1 MKKTVTGVFYF
12 MRDEM
17 AICIE
22 MLIKLDIIV
31 QICYNLYEDKMID
44 CLLFNKNKAGD
55 IMYDVIIIGGGVTGC
70 AAAAELAKYQL
81 DICVIEKESD
91 VCEGTSK
98 ANSAIVHAGFDAEP
112 GTLKAKL
119 NVRGNAMIRELYKKL
134 DFAFRQNG
142 AMVLC
147 FDETQLSDLEKLL
160 EKGKKNG
167 VDGLEILTGE
177 QSREREPRLS
187 AEVKYALYAPTSGI
201 VCPFEMTLAF
211 AENALENGAEFK
223 LSTKVTGIEK
233 TSEGYKVITDKGE
246 FETRAVFNCA
256 GVYAD
261 VISDMI
267 ADKHFTI
274 TPRKGEYMLMDKDA
288 GGTVSHTIFQLPTK
302 MGKGILVTPTVHGNL
317 LVGPT
322 AEDIDDKENTSTTAS
337 GIAEVKAK
345 GSLSVDGL
353 PFNKVITSFSGLRAT
368 GDTHDFIIEEAAPN
382 FFNAAGIESPGL
394 TSAPAI
400 AEMMRKLLS
409 KNTDLKPKAYHK
421 DTRKGLVHFAELSR
435 EEQNALIREESAY
448 GNIVCR
454 CETITEGE
462 ILDAINRP
470 LGATT
475 LDGVKRRTRAGM
487 GRCQAG
493 FCSPKTILM
502 LSEKLGCNIGDIR
515 KNGSQE
521 VSENA

>member
-1 MKKTVTGVFYF
+1 
-12 MRDEM
+12 
-17 AICIE
+17 
-22 MLIKLDIIV
+22 
-31 QICYNLYEDKMID
+31 
-44 CLLFNKNKAGD
+44 
-55 IMYDVIIIGGGVTGC
+55 MYDVIVIGGGVTGC

-81 DICVIEKESD
+81 NVCLVEKESD

-112 GTLKAKL
+112 GTLKAEL
-119 NVRGNAMIRELYKKL
+119 NVRGNQMIRELYKKL
-134 DFAFRQNG
+134 DFAFKQNG
-142 AMVLC
+142 AFVLC
-147 FDETQLSDLEKLL
+147 FDEAQLHELEKLRD
-160 EKGKKNG
+160 KGVKNG
-167 VDGLEILTGE
+167 VEGVEIISGDE
-177 QSREREPRLS
+177 ARRREPKLT
-187 AEVKYALYAPTSGI
+187 EDVKYALYAPTSGI

-211 AENALENGAEFK
+211 AENAYGNGVEFRLETA
-223 LSTKVTGIEK
+223 VTGIEK
-233 TSEGYKVITDKGE
+233 SADGYKVITDNGTL
-246 FETRAVFNCA
+246 ETKAIFNCA

-261 VISDMI
+261 RINDMV
-267 ADKHFTI
+267 AEKHFTI

-322 AEDIDDKENTSTTAS
+322 AENIDDKENTSTTAS
-337 GIAEVKAK
+337 GLAEVKAK
-345 GSLSVDGL
+345 GALSVEGL
-353 PFNKVITSFSGLRAT
+353 PFNKVITSFTGLRAV
-368 GDTHDFIIEEAAPN
+368 GDTHDFIIEEALPN

-400 AEMMRKLLS
+400 AEKLCAMLS
-409 KNTDLKPKAYHK
+409 RNMDLQPKADHK
-421 DTRKGLVHFAELSR
+421 DTRKGVVHFAALSR
-435 EEQNALIREESAY
+435 DKQNALIKEQPAY

-454 CETITEGE
+454 CETVTEGE

-493 FCSPKTILM
+493 FCSPKTILL
-502 LSEKLGCNIGDIR
+502 LSEKLGCGIGDIR
-515 KNGSQE
+515 KNGRKE
-521 VSENA
+521 VRDDA